1 MRINRNTIIFI
12 IFLGLLAGNFY
23 LILKIKNLQI
33 EREIVQRELAE
44 RYSAQLEYQR
54 ELTKDSINTVSE
66 TNDLYI
72 SLNSELQQENDRLQH
87 DLQKMLEN
95 SECANSNIPDNIRR
109 RVFTQ

>member
-12 IFLGLLAGNFY
+12 IFFGLLAGNFY

-95 SECANSNIPDNIRR
+95 DECANSNIPDNIRR